1 MPSRKYNKAPDINFQ
16 ADDVWAAAC
25 AAQRVNDSYIKVKID
40 EFSGIKST
48 TDETDVKT
56 VKTNRELMMEF
67 LSDTSKIT
75 EDDRKQG
82 EVVRTYFKGF
92 TFKILQGIKLNEFS
106 NTAMIIANRDTIY
119 SMYDIAVIASL
130 PQSHEHSVKR
140 DQQNRKL
147 DNASGFIGQ
156 IGEKLTLKMQ
166 VVKTVYSNTFNVFFI
181 SSVTEENN
189 AVFFSYRNNIDIGT
203 IIQVQGTVKSH
214 RKERNEFTQLNRA
227 KVLTI

>member
-1 MPSRKYNKAPDINFQ
+1 MLSRKYNKAPDINFQ

-67 LSDTSKIT
+67 LSETGKIT

-106 NTAMIIANRDTIY
+106 NTAMTIANRDNIF

-130 PQSHEHSVKR
+130 PQSHERSVKR

-147 DNASGFIGQ
+147 ENASGFIGR

-166 VVKTVYSNTFNVFFI
+166 VVKTVYSNNFNVFFI
-181 SSVTEENN
+181 SGVTEENN

-214 RKERNEFTQLNRA
+214 RKERNEFTQLNRT
-227 KVLTI
+227 KVLTV

>member
-92 TFKILQGIKLNEFS
+92 TFKILQGIKLNEFF
-106 NTAMIIANRDTIY
+106 NTAMIIANRDNIY

-130 PQSHEHSVKR
+130 PQSHERSVKR

-147 DNASGFIGQ
+147 ENASGFVGQ

-166 VVKTVYSNTFNVFFI
+166 VVKTVYSNNFNVFFI
-181 SSVTEENN
+181 SGVTEENN